1 MSSSLCDKHL
11 IWLVGLIVL
20 ACIGTAALLAWHNQG
35 IAIAAF
41 TTLAGQ
47 ALGILSP
54 SPLKQHNQGGSDT
67 AIDASKAETVNVTT
81 PAVPAVE
88 PAEPVAP

>member
-1 MSSSLCDKHL
+1 MTTSLCDKQL
-11 IWLVGLIVL
+11 IWLVGMIVL

-35 IAIAAF
+35 VAIAAF

-54 SPLKQHNQGGSDT
+54 SPLKQHNQGGSGDT
-67 AIDASKAETVNVTT
+67 QVDASKAETVNVTT
-81 PAVPAVE
+81 PADPATGV
-88 PAEPVAP
+88 